1 MLDSGDTILRLA
13 VATLAGG
20 ILGLD
25 RELEAKPIGLRTL
38 ALVSLGAATVCVMV
52 LNNPTLTGDTAAL
65 SRVMQGTVHGLM
77 TGIGF
82 LGAGLVLQVPTEGR
96 VRFLTSAATIWVTAA
111 IGIACGFGEWLVVGS
126 AMVLALFVLVVLH
139 PFDDWLQ
146 ARKKMLL
153 KRKHDR
159 DGADRPQ

>member
-1 MLDSGDTILRLA
+1 VLEAGDTVLRLGA
-13 VATLAGG
+13 AALAGG

-25 RELEAKPIGLRTL
+25 RELEAKPIGIRTL

-52 LNNPTLTGDTAAL
+52 LNNPAIAGDTAAL

-82 LGAGLVLQVPTEGR
+82 LGAGLVLQVPSEGR

-111 IGIACGFGEWLVVGS
+111 LGIACGFGEWLVVIT
-126 AMVLALFVLVVLH
+126 AMILALVILVVLH

-153 KRKHDR
+153 KRKR
-159 DGADRPQ
+159 DQTGSSDPQ